1 MSMIGE
7 RIKLPYLREVNAGSF
22 LDGGELGELLLPKGE
37 RLTNER
43 EMVEVFIYRDSEDRP
58 IATEKM
64 PTVMPGNF
72 GVMRLLSSNNTG
84 AFLDWGLAKDLLL
97 PHSEQRHL
105 PRIGQPVVVFVYL
118 DPKSERLVA
127 SQRIARHFAN
137 EMPSYPE
144 GAEVDIIV
152 FGKTE
157 MGYKVIVDGK
167 YSGLI
172 FANQVFEELY
182 YADKLKGY
190 VMQVR
195 NDWKVDIS
203 LYAPGQAKVEDLES
217 RLERELESRGGF
229 WNIDDKS
236 PSETINRELGVSKKV
251 FKKATGALFKKRKI
265 IFEDGGI
272 RWIG

>member
-1 MSMIGE
+1 MATIGE
-7 RIKLPYLREVNAGSF
+7 RTRLPYLEEVSAGSI

-37 RLTNER
+37 RLTGDR
-43 EMVEVFIYRDSEDRP
+43 DTVEVFIYRDSEDRP

-64 PTVMPGNF
+64 PTVLPGNF
-72 GVMRLLSSNNTG
+72 GVLRLLSSNNTG
-84 AFLDWGLAKDLLL
+84 AFLDWGLSKDLLL
-97 PHSEQRHL
+97 PHSEQRNL
-105 PRIGQPVVVFVYL
+105 PRIGQPVVVFAYL
-118 DPKSERLVA
+118 DPISERLVA
-127 SQRIARHFAN
+127 SQRVSRHFAN
-137 EMPSYPE
+137 EMPSYPD

-152 FGKTE
+152 FGKTD

-182 YADKLKGY
+182 YADQLKGY

-203 LYAPGQAKVEDLES
+203 LYAPGHAKVDNLES
-217 RLERELESRGGF
+217 RLELELKSRGGF
-229 WNIDDKS
+229 WDIDDKS
-236 PSETINRELGVSKKV
+236 PAEIINRELGVSKKV

-265 IFEDGGI
+265 VFEDGGI
-272 RWIG
+272 RLVK

>member
-7 RIKLPYLREVNAGSF
+7 RVKLPYLREVNAGSF

-64 PTVMPGNF
+64 PTVMPGDF

-118 DPKSERLVA
+118 DPKS
-127 SQRIARHFAN
+127 
-137 EMPSYPE
+137 
-144 GAEVDIIV
+144 
-152 FGKTE
+152 
-157 MGYKVIVDGK
+157 
-167 YSGLI
+167 
-172 FANQVFEELY
+172 
-182 YADKLKGY
+182 
-190 VMQVR
+190 
-195 NDWKVDIS
+195 
-203 LYAPGQAKVEDLES
+203 
-217 RLERELESRGGF
+217 
-229 WNIDDKS
+229 
-236 PSETINRELGVSKKV
+236 
-251 FKKATGALFKKRKI
+251 
-265 IFEDGGI
+265 
-272 RWIG
+272 